1 MDRLSVGSLLRV
13 DEREEARRGD
23 CVWDE
28 KGVEWGRNSVR
39 SAMAD
44 FMVQVL
50 VFETWFDFVMRGED
64 TRALT
69 YLPIRKGKEILSMK
83 GKYLDTFNHPQKSPP
98 QAHDE

>member
-1 MDRLSVGSLLRV
+1 MAHAPSGGRRREESATPAAPWRMDRLSVGSLLRV

-64 TRALT
+64 TRADVLT
-69 YLPIRKGKEILSMK
+69 
-83 GKYLDTFNHPQKSPP
+83 DT
-98 QAHDE
+98 